1 MSNLPFQIDELILKF
16 LNKTITPNEHFVLKE
31 WINSSPTNKEIF
43 ENLTNKEWVATE
55 LDKMYEF
62 EKDAG
67 WETIAASLKHAKRIA
82 GKKNRKWFQM
92 VAAVVLFALSIGF
105 WFYKTP
111 NKVIPDQNL
120 SQKERFGVEIMP
132 PEINQAILTLSNGK
146 KIIVQNDPKKELIIH
161 ATALTLKT
169 NDGNI
174 ISKDRINLKKEVLA
188 QNTLAVPKGSKPLQL
203 LLADGTMTWINAGSS
218 LTFPSEFIGK
228 ERKVSMT
235 GEVFFKVAK
244 NKHMPFKVSA
254 NGTETEA
261 LGTQFNINAYTDQ
274 PNTKIT
280 LVEGSIRVEKR
291 VSKLLIGSLIVK
303 PNQQVIA
310 EKELTLIK
318 EANIEETTAWRD
330 GEFYFEGADIK
341 VVMNQISKWYDLD
354 VAYKGTINS
363 SFVMKISKDVP
374 LSELLKI
381 MEMTDLVR
389 FKLEGKKI
397 IVMSYTKP

>member
-1 MSNLPFQIDELILKF
+1 
-16 LNKTITPNEHFVLKE
+16 
-31 WINSSPTNKEIF
+31 
-43 ENLTNKEWVATE
+43 
-55 LDKMYEF
+55 
-62 EKDAG
+62 
-67 WETIAASLKHAKRIA
+67 
-82 GKKNRKWFQM
+82 M

-111 NKVIPDQNL
+111 DKIIPDQNL
-120 SQKERFGVEIMP
+120 SQKERFGAEIRP

-161 ATALTLKT
+161 AAALTLKT

-174 ISKDRINLKKEVLA
+174 IYKDRINSKKEVLA

-244 NKHMPFKVSA
+244 NKHMPFKVNA

-261 LGTQFNINAYTDQ
+261 LGTQFNINAYADQ

-330 GEFYFEGADIK
+330 GQFYFEGADIK

-354 VAYKGTINS
+354 VAYRGTINS